1 MIIDAGETATF
12 NVVYRPVEAQR
23 SQAHIRLSVVDN
35 QYEDSTLQLVGE
47 GYVDDITLDNITCI
61 PQSIAPEDQEGNM
74 AEDDV
79 SGRWRW
85 AVEAVLLVMQCDV
98 DWTAQVILNAL
109 STWYVS
115 SLNDEK
121 KIKYRPFSQFLAIDE
136 LLLFRYLYFETNICV
151 CIREDK
157 AVHFST

>member
-79 SGRWRW
+79 SGRWRR

-98 DWTAQVILNAL
+98 DWTAQVILNA
-109 STWYVS
+109 
-115 SLNDEK
+115 
-121 KIKYRPFSQFLAIDE
+121 
-136 LLLFRYLYFETNICV
+136 
-151 CIREDK
+151 
-157 AVHFST
+157 